1 MYTYGPFADI
11 REIITKHFSQMTGYD
26 PNQKYSVSAWMTGTY
41 CMQTY
46 SGWMQIDKYRY

>member
-1 MYTYGPFADI
+1 MVWMQSAYAGSRPSFCARQQAGYGPK
-11 REIITKHFSQMTGYD
+11 R
-26 PNQKYSVSAWMTGTY
+26 KYSVSAWMTGTY